1 MTFVRDKSLIKNLLT
16 LAVPIALQNLI
27 IYSTNLMDTLML
39 GRVGEIQLSGAA
51 MANQL
56 FFVLMVLGFGIGSG
70 SNVMISQYWGKGN
83 RQAAKQVIAVAVR
96 AAILLSL
103 VFLAL
108 ALLVPTLVMRVFTPD
123 PLVISEG
130 AKYLRIMGLSMPI
143 TVVGSV
149 LIMTL
154 RPVGAVRISLLSA
167 GVALVTNV
175 SLNWVLI
182 FGKLGAPALGVI
194 GAAIATV
201 IARIAELAVV
211 VIYVFRYEQKLAL
224 KMDDLLVLDKTMLKD
239 FISNCLPVMFN
250 ELLWSLGASAISII
264 IGHMGTGFTAANSIY
279 SSCNQVMMVVIY
291 GLSNAGAVLVG
302 RAIGAGERDRVNSVA
317 GLLLSGGLIW
327 GLVMGVMLFTGRGLL
342 LSFFTL
348 TPETYQLAM
357 DIMAVGS
364 IAVVFQALANASL
377 MGVLRGGGDAR
388 FVLVVDTIFLWL
400 VSIPLGALGGFYFQ
414 LAPPLVYC
422 ILKMDELLKTIFSV
436 TRISRGCWMRDVTR

>member
-1 MTFVRDKSLIKNLLT
+1 MTFVRDKSLFKNLLT

-39 GRVGEIQLSGAA
+39 GKVGEVQLSAAA
-51 MANQL
+51 MANQM

-70 SNVMISQYWGKGN
+70 SNVLISQYWGKGN

-96 AAILLSL
+96 AALLLSL

-108 ALLVPTLVMRVFTPD
+108 ALLAPTQVMKIFTSD

-130 AKYLRIMGLSMPI
+130 AKYLRIMCLSMPI

-149 LIMTL
+149 MIMTL
-154 RPVGAVRISLLSA
+154 RPVGAVRISLVSA

-175 SLNWVLI
+175 TLNWVLI
-182 FGKLGAPALGVI
+182 FGHLGAPALGVT

-211 VIYVFRYEQKLAL
+211 VIYVFRYEKQLAL
-224 KMDDLLVLDKTMLKD
+224 KPDDLLVLDNMMVKD
-239 FISNCLPVMFN
+239 FLSNCLPVMFN
-250 ELLWSLGASAISII
+250 ELLWSLGSSAITVI

-302 RAIGAGERDRVNSVA
+302 NAIGAGEHNRVNAVA
-317 GLLLSGGLIW
+317 RLLLVGGLIW

-348 TPETYQLAM
+348 TPETHQIAM
-357 DIMAVGS
+357 DIMAVG
-364 IAVVFQALANASL
+364 AVAVIFQALANTSL

-400 VSIPLGALGGFYFQ
+400 VSIPLGALAGFVFQ
-414 LAPPLVYC
+414 LSPWLVYC
-422 ILKMDELLKTIFSV
+422 ILKLDELLKTIFSV
-436 TRISRGCWMRDVTR
+436 TRISRGRWMRDVTR